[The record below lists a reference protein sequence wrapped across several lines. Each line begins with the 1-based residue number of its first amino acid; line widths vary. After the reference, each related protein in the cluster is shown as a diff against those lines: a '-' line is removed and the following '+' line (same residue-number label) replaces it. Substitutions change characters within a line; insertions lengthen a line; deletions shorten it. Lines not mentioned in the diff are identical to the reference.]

1 MVLFLAT
8 ILGLVI
14 WIVLFFLGAKSLES
28 FLITLLIVV
37 LAATWNLVSRYL
49 PGAGGVEDD

>member
-14 WIVLFFLGAKSLES
+14 WVVLFFLGAKALES
-28 FLITLLIVV
+28 FLITLLVIL
-37 LAATWNLVSRYL
+37 LAATWNLASRYL
-49 PGAGGVEDD
+49 PGRRPNEE

>member
-14 WIVLFFLGAKSLES
+14 WIVLFFLGAKALES
-28 FLITLLIVV
+28 FLITLLIIV
-37 LAATWNLVSRYL
+37 LAATWNLASRYL
-49 PGAGGVEDD
+49 PGRRADED

>member
-14 WIVLFFLGAKSLES
+14 WIVLFFLGAKALES
-28 FLITLLIVV
+28 FLITLLVIL
-37 LAATWNLVSRYL
+37 LAGTWNLVARYL
-49 PGAGGVEDD
+49 PGRRPGED